1 MYLIFTSRKLPN
13 PLHIVSLGASGTG
26 KTHLQEKVG
35 DLIPQEDKLEI
46 TVLSENAFYYFGQRE
61 LKHKLILIED
71 LDGAENA
78 LYPLRELQTKKRI
91 SKTVAHKNSRGETK
105 TVHLVVEGPLSVA
118 GCTTREQIYE
128 DNANRSFLIYLDES
142 KEQDERIMNY
152 QRAASAG
159 RVNKEAE
166 RKAAKILSNAQRVLE
181 PILVV
186 NPFAELL
193 KLPAE
198 IFKPRRTN
206 GHYLQFIEVVTFYNQ
221 YQREK
226 KADEDTG
233 EIYIETTLEDIAE
246 ANRLMKQVLIRK
258 SDELTGA
265 CRNYLESIKAYLQ
278 NENKTKFTNR
288 EVRKAL
294 KVNESN
300 QKRWTLS
307 LLYNYYIKRVKGTKS
322 KGYEYEI
329 TGYQEYQKLQEQIG
343 NVLDET
349 LESLRNAVEKET
361 VGKRSSVVQ
370 KKNEPRKQKKVK
382 AVAQ

>member
-1 MYLIFTSRKLPN
+1 MRATLKVELNGLPSPDGGITRGMRPAVRHNIDLYNYTQLEKLIRKVAERHEVGTSVVAATLAELTEQLETYRLQKIQEEEANSAPKVKILNPDEIEAAQAFLSKPNLLERTNELIGQSGVIGEGVNRLLMYLIFTSRKLPN

-78 LYPLRELQTKKRI
+78 LYPLRELKTKKRI

-166 RKAAKILSNAQRVLE
+166 RKAAKILSNAQRVL
-181 PILVV
+181 
-186 NPFAELL
+186 
-193 KLPAE
+193 
-198 IFKPRRTN
+198 
-206 GHYLQFIEVVTFYNQ
+206 
-221 YQREK
+221 
-226 KADEDTG
+226 
-233 EIYIETTLEDIAE
+233 
-246 ANRLMKQVLIRK
+246 
-258 SDELTGA
+258 
-265 CRNYLESIKAYLQ
+265 
-278 NENKTKFTNR
+278 
-288 EVRKAL
+288 
-294 KVNESN
+294 
-300 QKRWTLS
+300 
-307 LLYNYYIKRVKGTKS
+307 
-322 KGYEYEI
+322 
-329 TGYQEYQKLQEQIG
+329 
-343 NVLDET
+343 
-349 LESLRNAVEKET
+349 
-361 VGKRSSVVQ
+361 
-370 KKNEPRKQKKVK
+370 
-382 AVAQ
+382 

>member
-1 MYLIFTSRKLPN
+1 M
-13 PLHIVSLGASGTG
+13 
-26 KTHLQEKVG
+26 
-35 DLIPQEDKLEI
+35 
-46 TVLSENAFYYFGQRE
+46 
-61 LKHKLILIED
+61 
-71 LDGAENA
+71 
-78 LYPLRELQTKKRI
+78 
-91 SKTVAHKNSRGETK
+91 
-105 TVHLVVEGPLSVA
+105 
-118 GCTTREQIYE
+118 
-128 DNANRSFLIYLDES
+128 
-142 KEQDERIMNY
+142 
-152 QRAASAG
+152 
-159 RVNKEAE
+159 
-166 RKAAKILSNAQRVLE
+166 
-181 PILVV
+181 
-186 NPFAELL
+186 
-193 KLPAE
+193 
-198 IFKPRRTN
+198 
-206 GHYLQFIEVVTFYNQ
+206 
-221 YQREK
+221 
-226 KADEDTG
+226 
-233 EIYIETTLEDIAE
+233 
-246 ANRLMKQVLIRK
+246 
-258 SDELTGA
+258 
-265 CRNYLESIKAYLQ
+265 Q

>member
-1 MYLIFTSRKLPN
+1 
-13 PLHIVSLGASGTG
+13 
-26 KTHLQEKVG
+26 
-35 DLIPQEDKLEI
+35 
-46 TVLSENAFYYFGQRE
+46 
-61 LKHKLILIED
+61 
-71 LDGAENA
+71 
-78 LYPLRELQTKKRI
+78 
-91 SKTVAHKNSRGETK
+91 
-105 TVHLVVEGPLSVA
+105 
-118 GCTTREQIYE
+118 
-128 DNANRSFLIYLDES
+128 
-142 KEQDERIMNY
+142 
-152 QRAASAG
+152 
-159 RVNKEAE
+159 
-166 RKAAKILSNAQRVLE
+166 
-181 PILVV
+181 
-186 NPFAELL
+186 
-193 KLPAE
+193 
-198 IFKPRRTN
+198 
-206 GHYLQFIEVVTFYNQ
+206 
-221 YQREK
+221 
-226 KADEDTG
+226 
-233 EIYIETTLEDIAE
+233 
-246 ANRLMKQVLIRK
+246 MKQVLIRK